1 MQRIF
6 FLFLFAF
13 MSTISNAQQVDETL
27 LVATLERTT
36 CYGNCPYYEVK
47 IYANGI
53 ATYYGKK
60 NVEFIGKHRAKVSQ
74 RFIQELLNKAKLV
87 GYESFDNKYP
97 QKGLGIIDFP
107 MCITSLK
114 TINGK
119 KIIYN
124 RNDSPQKLV
133 EYQEF
138 FDELIEDI
146 EWQKA
151 NF

>member
-6 FLFLFAF
+6 FLFFFVFIA
-13 MSTISNAQQVDETL
+13 TISSAQKVDENL
-27 LVATLERTT
+27 LVASLERTT
-36 CYGNCPYYEVK
+36 CYGDCPYYEVK
-47 IYANGI
+47 IYANGV
-53 ATYYGKK
+53 ATYHGKK
-60 NVEFIGKHRAKVSQ
+60 NVAFIGKHRAKVSQ
-74 RFIQELLNKAKLV
+74 KMIQQILNKAESV
-87 GYESFDNKYP
+87 GYETFNNKYP
-97 QKGLGIIDFP
+97 KKGLGIIDFP

-114 TINGK
+114 TTNGK

-146 EWQKA
+146 EWQKVA
-151 NF
+151 L